1 MNSEERRMIADLF
14 ERMRNYGPVDKEDEA
29 DRMIREEVRR
39 VPDAPYMLVQS
50 VLVQEM
56 ALRRA
61 DERIRE
67 LEERVGELE
76 AGRGRAEQSGGS
88 FLGGLF
94 GGGSRSPDSDRR
106 EGAGARASS
115 VPSVGR
121 GPLAA
126 SERDRGGWRPGAA
139 PPMGRGGGGG
149 FLQSAM
155 ATAAGVAG
163 GVLLADSIRGLMGGG
178 QAGTAAAGEAAGKEA
193 SSQETSQPQADQQQE
208 AQHQDPADNDPGTE
222 DAGYDGGDW
231 GGDGGSFDV

>member
-14 ERMRNYGPVDKEDEA
+14 ERMRSYGPVEKEDEA
-29 DRMIREEVRR
+29 ERMIREEVRR
-39 VPDAPYMLVQS
+39 MPDAPYMLVQS

-67 LEERVGELE
+67 LEDRVGELE
-76 AGRGRAEQSGGS
+76 SGGGRAAQGGGS

-94 GGGSRSPDSDRR
+94 GGGSRGPDSDAR
-106 EGAGARASS
+106 ERPRASS

-121 GPLAA
+121 
-126 SERDRGGWRPGAA
+126 
-139 PPMGRGGGGG
+139 PPMGAPEHREDWRSGGVPQMRRGGGGG

-163 GVLLADSIRGLMGGG
+163 GVLLADSIRGLLGDDK
-178 QAGTAAAGEAAGKEA
+178 AGTAAAGDSAKEA
-193 SSQETSQPQADQQQE
+193 STQEASQPAEQQE
-208 AQHQDPADNDPGTE
+208 PQYQDPANNDPGVE

-231 GGDGGSFDV
+231 GGGDGGSFDI

>member
-14 ERMRNYGPVDKEDEA
+14 ERMRNYGPVEKEDEA
-29 DRMIREEVRR
+29 ERMIREEVRR
-39 VPDAPYMLVQS
+39 MPDAPYMLVQS

-61 DERIRE
+61 EERIRE
-67 LEERVGELE
+67 LEDRVGELE
-76 AGRGRAEQSGGS
+76 GGRGRAAQGGGS

-94 GGGSRSPDSDRR
+94 GGGSRSSDIDWR
-106 EGAGARASS
+106 ERSRASS

-121 GPLAA
+121 GPLGAP
-126 SERDRGGWRPGAA
+126 ERGRDDPRSGGVPQLR
-139 PPMGRGGGGG
+139 RGGGGG

-163 GVLLADSIRGLMGGG
+163 GVLLADSIRGLFGDEK
-178 QAGTAAAGEAAGKEA
+178 AGTAAAGETAK
-193 SSQETSQPQADQQQE
+193 ETSTQDASHQPTEQQQE
-208 AQHQDPADNDPGTE
+208 PQYQDPADNDPGVQ

-231 GGDGGSFDV
+231 GGDGGSFDI